1 MATNVSFVLIKKEQH
16 SFWCGDAALEKF
28 GSNKIISLFLCF
40 RDRNSE
46 ITTKDMW
53 NHSFWRP
60 VLGGKIIYAAKPKG
74 RASYAKL
81 HLLPPAQQKQ
91 LSKAPLMSAIAKRAI
106 PTSRIQPL
114 EQKGWTPNTSVKL
127 PELIVRM
134 QCSSGFKTSQQI
146 EPSSNMSHGS
156 SETEPPI
163 ARIKVTP
170 FILTII
176 LYKITIFGFL
186 YKCHLTVFR

>member
-1 MATNVSFVLIKKEQH
+1 MFQ
-16 SFWCGDAALEKF
+16 
-28 GSNKIISLFLCF
+28 GSQF
-40 RDRNSE
+40 RDYNQRHVKSLLL
-46 ITTKDMW
+46 TTCLRRQ
-53 NHSFWRP
+53 NHLWRQ
-60 VLGGKIIYAAKPKG
+60 AKGP
-74 RASYAKL
+74 ASYAKL

-170 FILTII
+170 FILTKF